1 MKQDEA
7 EEKHYQHALNVYNT
21 LHCERLRDYLLAYL
35 KTDVLLLADVFENFR
50 DMSMNNYNLDPANYL
65 TAPGLAWDAM
75 LLKTRVELELI
86 SDLELLNFMED
97 MKRGGLCFV
106 GSKRHVKANN
116 KYLPDHDPSK
126 PSNYIMYWDA
136 NGLYARAMNQPLPY
150 RNIRFNREITWD
162 TIRNLP
168 PDAPKGYAL
177 RVNFEFPEHLH
188 DLYKEFPPCPENMIP
203 DKEHSHSI
211 RRN

>member
-1 MKQDEA
+1 M
-7 EEKHYQHALNVYNT
+7 
-21 LHCERLRDYLLAYL
+21 LAYL

-75 LLKTRVELELI
+75 LLKTGVELELI

-106 GSKRHVKANN
+106 GSKRHVEANN
-116 KYLPDHDPSK
+116 NGLPDHT
-126 PSNYIMYWDA
+126 WDA
-136 NGLYARAMNQPLPY
+136 NNLYGLGMIQHLPY
-150 RNIRFNREITWD
+150 RNIRFNRDITWD

-168 PDAPKGYAL
+168 PHAPEGYAL
-177 RVNFEFPEHLH
+177 RVNFEFHNI
-188 DLYKEFPPCPENMIP
+188 YTT
-203 DKEHSHSI
+203 SS
-211 RRN
+211 